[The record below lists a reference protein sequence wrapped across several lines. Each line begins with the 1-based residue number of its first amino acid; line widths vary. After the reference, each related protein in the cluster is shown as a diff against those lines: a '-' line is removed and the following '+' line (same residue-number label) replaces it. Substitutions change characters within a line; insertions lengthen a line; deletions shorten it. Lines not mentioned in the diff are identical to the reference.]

1 MLSVAIT
8 GLSDVASPLRPMTK
22 SLPAAR
28 PWPGPDSESAT
39 TRTANRMA
47 WITVT
52 PPLRSEE
59 HTSELQS
66 QSNLVCRLLLE
77 KKQKKHTTEL
87 VVLLQEALPVGRPE
101 AGVARVDVGLEL
113 IDVRS
118 IVRCGDRWP
127 ELLHNLPA
135 VLLE

>member
-52 PPLRSEE
+52 PPLAITTIRRSRRLGIERGIERIPQSVPEQVEAEHGDEDGEPGKGGDPPRRREE
-59 HTSELQS
+59 LAPLDH
-66 QSNLVCRLLLE
+66 
-77 KKQKKHTTEL
+77 H
-87 VVLLQEALPVGRPE
+87 
-101 AGVARVDVGLEL
+101 VA
-113 IDVRS
+113 
-118 IVRCGDRWP
+118 
-127 ELLHNLPA
+127 PA
-135 VLLE
+135 R

>member
-47 WITVT
+47 AITTIRRSRRLGIERGIERIPQSVPEQVEAEHGDEDGEPGKGGD
-52 PPLRSEE
+52 PPRRREE
-59 HTSELQS
+59 LAPLDH
-66 QSNLVCRLLLE
+66 
-77 KKQKKHTTEL
+77 H
-87 VVLLQEALPVGRPE
+87 
-101 AGVARVDVGLEL
+101 VA
-113 IDVRS
+113 
-118 IVRCGDRWP
+118 
-127 ELLHNLPA
+127 PA
-135 VLLE
+135 R